1 MFLRSGKLSRPA
13 STAPAGREGR
23 WALTVEDDLGRAVEL
38 QVAQQVQELL
48 DGGLP
53 HAPPPQE
60 LSCDAHAL
68 GPLHG
73 LDLPQLGQ
81 VCDHVGG
88 WKVST
93 KKYKSQKGS
102 PSTRGSP
109 CWPGSVHHQT
119 ACPSLHLKFHQE
131 LGSTGSPSHSTLPG
145 PACSHLNVNGTL
157 GGHTRLRRKTTGQ
170 AGEGP

>member
-1 MFLRSGKLSRPA
+1 MR
-13 STAPAGREGR
+13 GR
-23 WALTVEDDLGRAVEL
+23 WGLTVEDDLGRAVEL

-53 HAPPPQE
+53 HAPPPQK

-93 KKYKSQKGS
+93 KKYLRVRRAVPPPEG
-102 PSTRGSP
+102 PHAA
-109 CWPGSVHHQT
+109 GSVHHQT
-119 ACPSLHLKFHQE
+119 ACPSVHLKFHQE

-145 PACSHLNVNGTL
+145 PASSHLNVNVTL
-157 GGHTRLRRKTTGQ
+157 GGHARPRRKTTGQ
-170 AGEGP
+170 AGKGP